1 MQSTFT
7 ELLNADNEVRR
18 RAEEKIKTEHTAN
31 PAAFAQQLIAG
42 LAKDSPQ
49 EVATLC
55 CVLLK
60 KYFLDARPNSEV
72 QITELS
78 DADATQLLQ
87 SVTDTFDFEAQPLM
101 LLKRKGEVLAKLYS
115 RLGQQTQFIQF
126 LAQETAQPQEKRRQF
141 AMYGFEI
148 MSELH
153 LTEEQMTSNKKD
165 FQAIFSKMLVDDSI
179 HVRTS
184 ALKAITAF
192 ISGIDNQDVVMEFE
206 PILGLLIDT
215 VSKAL

>member
-1 MQSTFT
+1 MT
-7 ELLNADNEVRR
+7 D
-18 RAEEKIKTEHTAN
+18 
-31 PAAFAQQLIAG
+31 
-42 LAKDSPQ
+42 
-49 EVATLC
+49 
-55 CVLLK
+55 
-60 KYFLDARPNSEV
+60 
-72 QITELS
+72 LS
-78 DADATQLLQ
+78 DADMTQLLQ
-87 SVTDTFDFEAQPLM
+87 SVTETFDFDSQPLL

-165 FQAIFSKMLVDDSI
+165 FQAIFQKMLNDESI
-179 HVRTS
+179 QVRTS

-215 VSKAL
+215 VSKALQTDEEQGTHALDSLGELTGAHPEVWKNTTVKLLDVVS